1 MEWLNL
7 LDQQLVDW
15 GRSLGYA
22 TESAFRLI
30 FAMLCGGVIGI
41 ERQLRGREA
50 GFRTHSLVCLGSA
63 LVMIVSIH
71 FAFEPWRTQ
80 QLSDAIQLQ
89 IDPARIAYGVMTGI
103 GFLGAGSILKNNGSI
118 QGLTTAAGLWCVAAM
133 GLAAG
138 FGQYAVTLVATVLIL
153 IALWVLDYIGNLVPN
168 QHRYDIVVR
177 RRWSPGCLRATVDK
191 MKGHGIDVFDAFIK
205 RSEDMQ
211 YADITMSISVSGPLF
226 GTNLEDKIESDGD
239 HWMLSTR
246 EG

>member
-50 GFRTHSLVCLGSA
+50 GFRTHALVCLGSA

-71 FAFEPWRTQ
+71 FAFEPWQ
-80 QLSDAIQLQ
+80 PQNLSSSIELQ
-89 IDPARIAYGVMTGI
+89 VDPARIAYGVMTGI
-103 GFLGAGSILKNNGSI
+103 GFLGAGSILKNNGSV

-138 FGQYAVTLVATVLIL
+138 FGQYAVTLVATALIL
-153 IALWVLDYIGNLVPN
+153 ITLWVLDYIGNLFPN
-168 QHRYDIVVR
+168 QHRYDIVIR
-177 RRWSPGCLRATVDK
+177 RRWTPGCLQATVDR
-191 MKGHGIDVFDAFIK
+191 MDQLGVDVFDAFIK
-205 RSEDMQ
+205 RSDDLQ
-211 YADITMSISVSGPLF
+211 YVDITMSIAVTGPLY
-226 GTNLEDKIESDGD
+226 GTDLENKVEGDGD
-239 HWMLSTR
+239 HWVLSTR